1 MRGHGRESGQ
11 SWIHMMALTLGGR
24 VRDFHRYP
32 PAPPGWHP
40 WCVHVVPLDQAVRRV
55 LDHCSRV
62 APGAAAPRIVA
73 SGNFASPV
81 TLLAALL
88 PALSDVRLHA
98 LNAQPGLPLHEG
110 VVPETTF
117 VGPGFRRHPRL
128 SYVPCRL
135 SMAPRLFHGPLAP
148 DVVVVHTTP
157 PREGHVSL
165 GLEVNVLP
173 AAIEAARARGALVV
187 AQLNPRMPWTH
198 GDAVVP
204 VDLVDLG
211 VEVDAPLTTHHAGAP
226 GDDARL
232 IGSRVAA
239 EIGDG
244 ATLQAGIGEVPDATI
259 AGVLERRGL
268 RVWTE
273 MFSDGVLTL
282 ERAGA
287 LDTHTPLR
295 TSFVFGSQE
304 LYDWVD
310 DNPRVQMLRTETTN
324 SPARIAEQ
332 PGMTSI
338 NTALQVDLLD
348 QANASRIGARIHSG
362 FGGQTDFTV
371 GASHAPG
378 GRAFMA
384 LRSWHPKADVST
396 IVPLVDEPV
405 TSFQHSA
412 VVTEQGVAWMWGRDE
427 RTQARNL
434 IEQAA
439 HPSVR
444 EELWEEARA
453 LGLA

>member
-1 MRGHGRESGQ
+1 MMTKSLRGSGRT
-11 SWIHMMALTLGGR
+11 A
-24 VRDFHRYP
+24 HRFL
-32 PAPPGWHP
+32 AAGWHAGP
-40 WCVHVVPLDQAVRRV
+40 MRVVEIDQAVREVREHCASPQGPRV
-55 LDHCSRV
+55 V
-62 APGAAAPRIVA
+62 T

-81 TLLAALL
+81 ALLGPLLAELAT
-88 PALSDVRLHA
+88 ARLHA
-98 LNAQPGLPLHEG
+98 LNAQRDLPMHDG

-128 SYVPCRL
+128 AYVPCRL
-135 SMAPRLFHGPLAP
+135 SMVPRLFHGPLAP
-148 DVVVVHTTP
+148 DVVVVHTTT
-157 PREGHVSL
+157 PRDGQVSL

-187 AQLNPRMPWTH
+187 AQLNPRMPWTF
-198 GDAVVP
+198 GDAVVSL
-204 VDLVDLG
+204 DDIDLG
-211 VEVDAPLTTHHAGAP
+211 VEIDSPLTTHVARP
-226 GDDARL
+226 PSDDARL

-268 RVWTE
+268 KVWTE
-273 MFSDGVLTL
+273 MFSDGVLVL
-282 ERAGA
+282 EQAGA
-287 LDTHTPLR
+287 LDRGTPVR

-310 DNPRVQMLRTETTN
+310 DNPRVRMLRTETTN
-324 SPARIAEQ
+324 SPAAIAQQ
-332 PGMTSI
+332 PAMTSI
-338 NTALQVDLLD
+338 NTALQVDLFD
-348 QANASRIGARIHSG
+348 QANASRIGARIYSG

-371 GASHAPG
+371 GASHSPG

-384 LRSWHPKADVST
+384 LRSWHPRADVST

-405 TSFQHSA
+405 TSFQHGA
-412 VVTEQGVAWMWGRDE
+412 VVTEQGVAWMWGRSE
-427 RTQARNL
+427 RDQARNL
-434 IEQAA
+434 IEHAA

-444 EELWEEARA
+444 DDLWEEARA

>member
-1 MRGHGRESGQ
+1 MQIVDLDRAVAAVRAHCG
-11 SWIHMMALTLGGR
+11 TLGGTPR
-24 VRDFHRYP
+24 V
-32 PAPPGWHP
+32 
-40 WCVHVVPLDQAVRRV
+40 VT
-55 LDHCSRV
+55 
-62 APGAAAPRIVA
+62 

-81 TLLAALL
+81 ALL
-88 PALSDVRLHA
+88 GPLLSEVPAARLHA
-98 LNAQPGLPLHEG
+98 LNAQPDLPVHDG

-135 SMAPRLFHGPLAP
+135 SMVPRLFHGPLAP
-148 DVVVVHTTP
+148 DVVVVHTTL
-157 PREGHVSL
+157 PRDGEVSL
-165 GLEVNVLP
+165 GLEVNILP

-187 AQLNPRMPWTH
+187 AQLNPRMPWTY
-198 GDAVVP
+198 GDAVLP
-204 VDLVDLG
+204 LDRIDLG
-211 VEVDAPLTTHHAGAP
+211 VEVEAALTTHLARVP

-232 IGSRVAA
+232 IGSLVAA
-239 EIGDG
+239 EIDDG

-259 AGVLERRGL
+259 AGVVERRGL
-268 RVWTE
+268 KVWTE

-282 ERAGA
+282 EEAGA
-287 LDTHTPLR
+287 LDRGTPVR

-310 DNPRVQMLRTETTN
+310 DNPRVRMLRTETTN
-324 SPARIAEQ
+324 SPAAISQQ
-332 PGMTSI
+332 PAMTSI
-338 NTALQVDLLD
+338 NTALQVDLFD
-348 QANASRIGARIHSG
+348 QANASRIRARIHSG

-371 GASHAPG
+371 GASHSPG
-378 GRAFMA
+378 GKAFMA

-412 VVTEQGVAWMWGRDE
+412 VVTEQGIAWMWGRDE
-427 RTQARNL
+427 RQQARNL

-444 EELWEEARA
+444 DDLWEEARA

>member
-1 MRGHGRESGQ
+1 MRTVE
-11 SWIHMMALTLGGR
+11 
-24 VRDFHRYP
+24 
-32 PAPPGWHP
+32 
-40 WCVHVVPLDQAVRRV
+40 LDQAVREVR
-55 LDHCSRV
+55 DHC
-62 APGAAAPRIVA
+62 AGTTPRIVA

-81 TLLAALL
+81 ELLGPVLAEL
-88 PALSDVRLHA
+88 PASRLHV
-98 LNAQPGLPLHEG
+98 LNAQPNLPLHDG

-117 VGPGFRRHPRL
+117 VGPGYRRHPHL

-135 SMAPRLFHGPLAP
+135 SMVPRLFAGPLAP
-148 DVVVVHTTP
+148 DVVVVHTTV
-157 PREGHVSL
+157 PRNGRVSL

-187 AQLNPRMPWTH
+187 AQLNPRMPWTF
-198 GDAVVP
+198 GDAEVSVA
-204 VDLVDLG
+204 DLDLG
-211 VEVDAPLTTHHAGAP
+211 VEVEAPLTTHAAVVP

-239 EIGDG
+239 EISDG

-259 AGVLERRGL
+259 AGVLERRDL
-268 RVWTE
+268 RIWTE
-273 MFSDGVLTL
+273 MFSDGVLVL

-287 LDTHTPLR
+287 LDRGVPVR

-304 LYDWVD
+304 LYEWVD
-310 DNPRVQMLRTETTN
+310 DNPRVLMLRTETTN
-324 SPARIAEQ
+324 APAEIARQ
-332 PGMTSI
+332 PAMTSI
-338 NTALQVDLLD
+338 NTALQVDLFD

-371 GASHAPG
+371 GASHSPG

-396 IVPLVDEPV
+396 IVPLVEEPV
-405 TSFQHSA
+405 TSFQHGA

-427 RTQARNL
+427 REQARNL
-434 IEQAA
+434 IDHAA

-444 EELWEEARA
+444 DELREEAAA

>member
-1 MRGHGRESGQ
+1 M
-11 SWIHMMALTLGGR
+11 
-24 VRDFHRYP
+24 
-32 PAPPGWHP
+32 
-40 WCVHVVPLDQAVRRV
+40 HVVDLDRAVRTVRAHCAR
-55 LDHCSRV
+55 LDS
-62 APGAAAPRIVA
+62 APRVVT

-81 TLLAALL
+81 ALLEPLLAQL
-88 PALSDVRLHA
+88 PAARLHA
-98 LNAQPGLPLHEG
+98 LNAQPDLPLHDG

-135 SMAPRLFHGPLAP
+135 SMVPRLFCGPLAP
-148 DVVVVHTTP
+148 DVVVVHTTT
-157 PREGHVSL
+157 PRDGKVSL

-173 AAIEAARARGALVV
+173 AAIEAARRRRALVV
-187 AQLNPRMPWTH
+187 AMLNPHMPWTF
-198 GDAVVP
+198 GDAEI
-204 VDLVDLG
+204 DLDHIDLG
-211 VEVDAPLTTHHAGAP
+211 VEVETPLTTHTARP
-226 GDDARL
+226 PSDDARL

-268 RVWTE
+268 RIWTE
-273 MFSDGVLTL
+273 MFSDGVLAL
-282 ERAGA
+282 EAAGA
-287 LDTHTPLR
+287 LDRGTPVR

-310 DNPRVQMLRTETTN
+310 DNPRVRMLRTERTN
-324 SPARIAEQ
+324 SPAEIARQ
-332 PGMTSI
+332 PAMTSI
-338 NTALQVDLLD
+338 NTALQVDLFD
-348 QANASRIGARIHSG
+348 QANASRIGARIYSG

-371 GASHAPG
+371 GASHSPG

-384 LRSWHPKADVST
+384 LRSWHPRADVST

-405 TSFQHSA
+405 TSFQHGA

-427 RTQARNL
+427 REQARNL
-434 IEQAA
+434 IEHAA

-444 EELWEEARA
+444 DDLWEEARG

>member
-1 MRGHGRESGQ
+1 
-11 SWIHMMALTLGGR
+11 MMTNSLGGAGR
-24 VRDFHRYP
+24 KAQRFSPGRWHAGRMQVVDIEHAVRAVREHCGP
-32 PAPPGWHP
+32 LQAPPR
-40 WCVHVVPLDQAVRRV
+40 VVT
-55 LDHCSRV
+55 
-62 APGAAAPRIVA
+62 
-73 SGNFASPV
+73 SGNFATPTV
-81 TLLAALL
+81 LLAALVAEL
-88 PALSDVRLHA
+88 PEARLHA
-98 LNAQPGLPLHEG
+98 LNAQADLPVHDG

-117 VGPGFRRHPRL
+117 VGPRFRRHPRL

-135 SMAPRLFHGPLAP
+135 SMVPRLFHGPLAP
-148 DVVVVHTTP
+148 DVVVVHTTT
-157 PREGHVSL
+157 PRDGQVSL

-173 AAIEAARARGALVV
+173 AAIEAARERGALVV
-187 AQLNPRMPWTH
+187 AQLNPRMPWTF
-198 GDAVVP
+198 GDAVLP
-204 VDLVDLG
+204 VEDLDLG
-211 VEVDAPLTTHHAGAP
+211 VEVDVPLTTHVARPPSEG
-226 GDDARL
+226 ARL
-232 IGSRVAA
+232 IGARVAA

-268 RVWTE
+268 KIWTE

-282 ERAGA
+282 EKAGA
-287 LDTHTPLR
+287 LDRGTPVR

-310 DNPRVQMLRTETTN
+310 DNPRVRMLRTETTN
-324 SPARIAEQ
+324 SPAAIAQQ
-332 PGMTSI
+332 PAMTSI
-338 NTALQVDLLD
+338 NTALQVDLFD

-371 GASHAPG
+371 GASHSPG

-405 TSFQHSA
+405 TSFQHGA
-412 VVTEQGVAWMWGRDE
+412 VVTDQGIAWMWGRDE

-434 IEQAA
+434 IEHAA

-444 EELWEEARA
+444 DDLWEEARA